1 MVRSEALLTPLSQQR
16 SASELFPLQS
26 SSQESAAFNSP
37 QPHTAPVIPSP
48 PLDKITSSL
57 LSQDRVLLFQT
68 CLSSFI
74 TPIKGKKSQRIT
86 RWLQRAETLKHL
98 RAGSEAL

>member
-37 QPHTAPVIPSP
+37 QSHTA
-48 PLDKITSSL
+48 L
-57 LSQDRVLLFQT
+57 
-68 CLSSFI
+68 
-74 TPIKGKKSQRIT
+74 
-86 RWLQRAETLKHL
+86 
-98 RAGSEAL
+98 